1 MFNWQRIKHKLQEKK
16 AQILLPSV
24 LLAPIFILVI
34 YLLFETAKVSMAKVR
49 EQFALDNAAYTQVS
63 AASTYLNALGMVNGP
78 LPYRVMLYYKDQKVN
93 ATDEAKRQG
102 RPAQVSVFE
111 LFYHGGG
118 IPAIGPDYATGI
130 NPPPKAESTDWGLRY
145 DPAITTKDENH
156 YPRTDWEKESPTE
169 PSSGERV
176 PVMSRDL
183 VDNYYLPAVDFA
195 QNVILY
201 YLQMFLY
208 VGSTYDSK
216 TYVYEQNSKNAVM
229 FRSVYYLNV
238 SNCKRS
244 DCARQS
250 AAKLRNYLPLNSQPF
265 YLNKVRFFVSDSSR
279 SGAHYGA
286 YNLDFN
292 MEEVVNGKMFQ
303 FAYLDPGSRTRLRQ
317 FGRGIVLKQ
326 NYTLP
331 KNHFNINLEQK
342 YKPYVRTTVKLQCP
356 RANNNC
362 VWPNPLPKYN
372 VTLAP

>member
-102 RPAQVSVFE
+102 RPAQVSVYE

-118 IPAIGPDYATGI
+118 IPAIGPDYETGI

-156 YPRTDWEKESPTE
+156 YPRTDWEKESPKE
-169 PSSGERV
+169 PSSGEWV

-183 VDNYYLPAVDFA
+183 VENYYIPGVDFA
-195 QNVILY
+195 KNVIQY
-201 YLQMFLY
+201 YLEM
-208 VGSTYDSK
+208 
-216 TYVYEQNSKNAVM
+216 
-229 FRSVYYLNV
+229 
-238 SNCKRS
+238 
-244 DCARQS
+244 
-250 AAKLRNYLPLNSQPF
+250 
-265 YLNKVRFFVSDSSR
+265 
-279 SGAHYGA
+279 
-286 YNLDFN
+286 
-292 MEEVVNGKMFQ
+292 
-303 FAYLDPGSRTRLRQ
+303 
-317 FGRGIVLKQ
+317 
-326 NYTLP
+326 
-331 KNHFNINLEQK
+331 
-342 YKPYVRTTVKLQCP
+342 
-356 RANNNC
+356 
-362 VWPNPLPKYN
+362 
-372 VTLAP
+372 